1 MKNVEHMTKAESNQ
15 QPSSSPEAGWSEESV
30 PLKDL
35 IQHGPLQV
43 RHKLD
48 KAAVKR
54 YSDMTKAGSAPPPIK
69 VGKVGDKLYLV
80 DGWHRLEAGAVE
92 QGLGFGT
99 VTARVKVMTEDEVRW
114 EAAKANLGHGVP
126 LKTRDYRNVFRAFIR
141 AKQHHKGR
149 GRFMSYREMAAALGV
164 GVVHTTLHNW
174 TQKDFPSLAKALGGG
189 QEGNQASGPPPLVGL
204 TLEEE
209 HIREAH
215 KALEQLSKH
224 ATSFGSPSE
233 RWKLLAG
240 LRATAA
246 ALEAAGVEEP
256 EQEPF

>member
-1 MKNVEHMTKAESNQ
+1 MKNVKHMTKAESNQ
-15 QPSSSPEAGWSEESV
+15 QPSSSLEAGWSEEAV

-48 KAAVKR
+48 KSAVKR
-54 YSDMTKAGSAPPPIK
+54 YSDMTKAGSSPPPIK

-92 QGLGFGT
+92 RGFGFDT
-99 VTARVKVMTEDEVRW
+99 VMALVKVMTEDEVRW

-126 LKTRDYRNVFRAFIR
+126 LKARDYRNVFRAFIK

-149 GRFMSYREMAAALGV
+149 GQFLSYREMAAALGV
-164 GVVHTTLHNW
+164 GVIHTTVRNW
-174 TQKDFPSLAKALGGG
+174 TLKDFPRLAKALGGE
-189 QEGNQASGPPPLVGL
+189 QEGNHAAGPAAGAGL

-209 HIREAH
+209 HILEAH

-224 ATSFGSPSE
+224 ATSFGSPTE

-246 ALEAAGVEEP
+246 ALESAGVEEP
-256 EQEPF
+256 EPEQF

>member
-1 MKNVEHMTKAESNQ
+1 MKNVKHMTTAENN
-15 QPSSSPEAGWSEESV
+15 QPSSVAPESGWSEESV
-30 PLKDL
+30 LLKDI

-43 RHKLD
+43 RHRLD

-54 YSDMTKAGSAPPPIK
+54 YSDMTKAGSSPPPIK

-92 QGLGFGT
+92 QGFGFDT
-99 VTARVKVMTEDEVRW
+99 VMALVKEMTEDEVRW

-126 LKTRDYRNVFRAFIR
+126 LKTREYRNVFRAFIR

-149 GRFMSYREMAAALGV
+149 GRFLSYREMAAALGV
-164 GVVHTTLHNW
+164 GVGHTTLRNW
-174 TQKDFPSLAKALGGG
+174 TLTDFPSLARALGGE
-189 QEGNQASGPPPLVGL
+189 QEGNQAATQPQVEGL

-209 HIREAH
+209 HILEAH

-224 ATSFGSPSE
+224 ATSFGSPTE

-246 ALEAAGVEEP
+246 ALESAGVEEP
-256 EQEPF
+256 VPEQF